1 MSKQGLKH
9 EITPVYFLIRII
21 NNEIVMVIQL
31 TKGGRFNLS
40 KEAPNLNN
48 VAIALGWQVSQSEQ
62 SYDIDA
68 SVFMLGA
75 DGRIPDE
82 EYFVFYNNLKSLDGS
97 LKHSGDNRTGH
108 GEGDD
113 ETVYVDLAKVNPAIQ
128 ALVFVVTIHEGQ
140 EKHQNFS
147 QIKNAFIRLYNQET
161 KSELARYEL
170 KEVFSQETALEFG
183 RLYKNGDFKRQDKDI
198 KLDYKVL

>member
-1 MSKQGLKH
+1 MG
-9 EITPVYFLIRII
+9 
-21 NNEIVMVIQL
+21 IQL

-40 KEAPNLNN
+40 KEAPDLKK
-48 VAIALGWQVSQSEQ
+48 VAIALGWQVSQSGQ

-75 DGRIPDE
+75 DSRIPTE
-82 EYFVFYNNLKSLDGS
+82 EHFVFYNNLKSPDGS
-97 LKHSGDNRTGH
+97 VKHLGDNTTGQ

-113 ETVYVDLAKVNPAIQ
+113 ETISVDLAKVNPAIQ
-128 ALVFVVTIHEGQ
+128 EMIFVVTIHEGQ
-140 EKHQNFS
+140 EKQQNFS
-147 QIKNAFIRLYNQET
+147 KIKNAFIRLYNQET